1 VSTFPFSLFPA
12 SLRARLLL
20 LLLSTTLLLWSVAGV
35 LSFFEAHHE
44 IEELFDAQLA
54 SSARILLAQ
63 AGHAPG
69 EIKVGSGTEFHK
81 YERKI
86 AFRIWDEHGR
96 QLLRSANVPPHSSTD
111 ERTGFYDVAAAGEKW
126 RVFSHWEEKERLWV
140 QVAESYEVRDE
151 LTEAIAARLLY
162 PLVFALPLLA
172 FLVWL
177 GVGKGLAPLQ
187 RVAVEVSRRA
197 PQHLSQLKIDGVPG
211 EIRPLVA
218 ALNALLARLEQ
229 ALENERR
236 FTADAAHEL
245 RTPLAGLKT
254 QAQVALRAT
263 NDGQRQ
269 HALRQVVAG
278 TDHATRLV
286 EQLLTLARLDPG
298 AKPSQFRP
306 LDLRA
311 LLVECVMAQAPQ
323 ALEKSIELSVADG
336 DGKISGDPTML
347 AVLMRNLVDNAIRY
361 TPPGGW
367 VKTGVRNT
375 PDGVVLDVSDS
386 GPGVA
391 EEEREQV
398 LRRFYRVLGSGAEG
412 SGLGLSIAQ
421 RVAEL
426 HGGTLELG
434 ESEAGGLAVRVHFA
448 GG

>member
-1 VSTFPFSLFPA
+1 MKTFPFFLFPA

-20 LLLSTTLLLWSVAGV
+20 LLLSATLLLWSVAGV

-69 EIKVGSGTEFHK
+69 EIKVGSATEFHK

-86 AFRIWDEHGR
+86 AFQIWDEHGR
-96 QLLRSANVPPHSSTD
+96 QLLRSANAPPQAT
-111 ERTGFYDVAAAGEKW
+111 AGERRGFHDVWAGSHKW
-126 RVFSHWEEKERLWV
+126 RVFSHWDEERRLWV

-151 LTEAIAARLLY
+151 LTEAIAAQLFY

-187 RVAVEVSRRA
+187 RVAAEVSRRA
-197 PQHLSQLKIDGVPG
+197 PQHLSQLKADGVPS

-218 ALNALLARLEQ
+218 ALNALLVRLGL

-245 RTPLAGLKT
+245 RTPLAGVKT

-263 NDGQRQ
+263 DDGQRR

-298 AKPSQFRP
+298 AKSAQFRP
-306 LDLRA
+306 LALRA

-367 VKTGVRNT
+367 VKTGVNAT
-375 PDGVVLDVSDS
+375 PDGIVLEVRDS

>member
-1 VSTFPFSLFPA
+1 MNHFPFILFPA

-20 LLLSTTLLLWSVAGV
+20 LLLSATLLLWGV
-35 LSFFEAHHE
+35 TAMLSFLETHHE
-44 IEELFDAQLA
+44 IEELYDAQLA
-54 SSARILLAQ
+54 RSARILLAQ
-63 AGHAPG
+63 AGREPE
-69 EIKVGSGTEFHK
+69 EIEIENGAEFHK

-86 AFRIWDEHGR
+86 AFQIWDEHGR
-96 QLLRSANVPPHSSTD
+96 QLLRSANAPPQAT
-111 ERTGFYDVAAAGEKW
+111 AGERRGFHDVWAGSHKW
-126 RVFSHWEEKERLWV
+126 RVFSHWDEERRLWV

-151 LTEAIAARLLY
+151 LTEAIAAQLFY
-162 PLVFALPLLA
+162 PLIFALPLLA

-187 RVAVEVSRRA
+187 RVAAEVSRRA
-197 PQHLSQLKIDGVPG
+197 PQHLSQLKADGVPS

-218 ALNALLARLEQ
+218 ALNALLVRLGL

-245 RTPLAGLKT
+245 RTPLAGVKT

-263 NDGQRQ
+263 DDGQRR

-298 AKPSQFRP
+298 AKSAQFR
-306 LDLRA
+306 LLALRA

-367 VKTGVRNT
+367 VKTGVNAT
-375 PDGVVLDVSDS
+375 PGGIVLEVRDS

-426 HGGTLELG
+426 HGSTLELG
-434 ESEAGGLAVRVHFA
+434 ESEAGGLAVRVRFA